1 MNDLVAHLSQLIV
14 GLLGTIG
21 PVALLLMYMNVRD
34 RRESLLFTAV
44 ILELNRPH
52 LRGYFTV
59 RVRSWPLFAE
69 TVWIRLWDC
78 SREQTWNVIESISA
92 KLPPDTRIEVN
103 GITDCRAKSTW
114 KLTVTRG
121 VPSASACPAQST

>member
-1 MNDLVAHLSQLIV
+1 MNDLVVHLTQLTV

-21 PVALLLMYMNVRD
+21 PVAVLLMFMNVRD
-34 RRESLLFTAV
+34 RRESQLFTAV
-44 ILELNRPH
+44 ILELNKPH

-69 TVWIRLWDC
+69 TVRIRLWDC

-121 VPSASACPAQST
+121 IPSASACPVQAA

>member
-1 MNDLVAHLSQLIV
+1 MNDLVAHLTQLIS

-34 RRESLLFTAV
+34 RRESHLFTAV

-92 KLPPDTRIEVN
+92 RLPPDTRIEVN

-121 VPSASACPAQST
+121 VPSASACPVQST